1 MRAVIQRVTN
11 AKVEVDQKIVGEA
24 QQGYL
29 VYLGVTH
36 TDTKEIADQ
45 FIDKLLKIRLFPSE
59 EKAINTNISSVEGEI
74 LVVSQFTLY
83 ASTKKGNRPS
93 FMDAAKPGLAE
104 ELYNYVV
111 EQLQNQYHN
120 KVASGV
126 FGADMQVS
134 SINDGPINIILDID

>member
-1 MRAVIQRVTN
+1 
-11 AKVEVDQKIVGEA
+11 
-24 QQGYL
+24 
-29 VYLGVTH
+29 
-36 TDTKEIADQ
+36 DTKEIADQ

-59 EKAINTNISSVEGEI
+59 GKAINANISSVEGEI